1 MEEIIIGENR
11 MKPKLAVIGG
21 SGLYAM
27 PGLEN
32 KKEIEIDTPFG
43 KPSAP
48 IIVGELG
55 GQPLAFLARHG
66 IGHHISPGEINFR
79 ANIYALKKLGVES
92 IVSISACGSLRE
104 DYAPG
109 DIVIPDGLFDF
120 TKGNREHTFFER
132 GLVAHVGV
140 PEPFCEVLSQR
151 VYDAVVST
159 GGTVHKG
166 GDFITIEGPRFSTR
180 SESNTFRAWGMSIIG
195 MTTSPEAFLARE
207 AEMCYA
213 VMAHVTDYDV
223 WHISE
228 DPVTVEMVVAIL
240 NKNTV
245 IAQDAINHLVSNL
258 EQERGCGCGDALAA
272 ALITDPGV
280 IPPDTRN
287 KLGLLVKRF
296 YKDG

>member
-1 MEEIIIGENR
+1 MR
-11 MKPKLAVIGG
+11 PKLAVIGG

-32 KKEIEIDTPFG
+32 KKVVEIETPFG

-48 IIVGELG
+48 ITIGELG

-66 IGHHISPGEINFR
+66 VGHHISPGEINFR
-79 ANIYALKKLGVES
+79 ANIYALKTLGVES

-120 TKGNREHTFFER
+120 TKGNREQTFFGD
-132 GLVAHVGV
+132 GLVAHIGV
-140 PEPFCEVLSQR
+140 PEPFCAALSQS
-151 VYDAVVST
+151 VYDAVLPN
-159 GGTVHKG
+159 GATVHKG

-180 SESNTFRAWGMSIIG
+180 TESNTFRAWGMSIIG

-223 WHISE
+223 WHVSE
-228 DPVTVEMVVAIL
+228 EPVTVEMVVAIL
-240 NKNTV
+240 NQNTD
-245 IAQDAINHLVSNL
+245 IAQDAINHLVANL
-258 EQERGCGCGDALAA
+258 EEERTCECGGALAS

-280 IPPDTRN
+280 IPPETRC
-287 KLGLLVKRF
+287 KLDLLVKK
-296 YKDG
+296 YYGNG